1 MRTMTSQEIHKAIE
15 VALIEVSRALASGAI
30 DRRGRYYS
38 DSELRERFGDLSKRR
53 TRQQT
58 FPVKRPA

>member
-38 DSELRERFGDLSKRR
+38 DTELKARFGNMGTRR
-53 TRQQT
+53 TRLQ
-58 FPVKRPA
+58 PLRVKKPA